1 MRNYVFGGYVE
12 TAGKFD
18 DGREWKSLVLL
29 LAPKFGSE
37 SPWTA
42 KAYKA
47 RAFLVSTV
55 KQIDIGSLVTVSF
68 DEQGKITG
76 LNVA

>member
-1 MRNYVFGGYVE
+1 MKNYVFGGYVE

-18 DGREWKSLVLL
+18 DGREWKSLILL
-29 LAPKFGSE
+29 LGPKFGND
-37 SPWTA
+37 PPFTA

-47 RAFLVSTV
+47 RAFLTPSV
-55 KQIDIGSLVTVSF
+55 KQIDIGSIVNLQF
-68 DEQGKITG
+68 DEQGKIIG